1 MNDFIE
7 KTYNL
12 INFRYLILIF
22 QKYSLTCPKGG
33 QNASLYLEMSQ
44 VFTCISKLRA
54 RSRAVYPGV
63 DGTSVF
69 SCLVFVL
76 DSLFLLLID
85 RLIS

>member
-33 QNASLYLEMSQ
+33 QNASLYLEMSHKDPELS
-44 VFTCISKLRA
+44 C
-54 RSRAVYPGV
+54 
-63 DGTSVF
+63 DGMTPIVTTST
-69 SCLVFVL
+69 
-76 DSLFLLLID
+76 
-85 RLIS
+85 RN

>member
-33 QNASLYLEMSQ
+33 QNASLYLEMSH
-44 VFTCISKLRA
+44 TR
-54 RSRAVYPGV
+54 
-63 DGTSVF
+63 
-69 SCLVFVL
+69 LVQ
-76 DSLFLLLID
+76 ID
-85 RLIS
+85 YRLYS

>member
-33 QNASLYLEMSQ
+33 QNASLYLEMSLIIFIQ
-44 VFTCISKLRA
+44 NT
-54 RSRAVYPGV
+54 VYIYILSIYV
-63 DGTSVF
+63 
-69 SCLVFVL
+69 
-76 DSLFLLLID
+76 
-85 RLIS
+85 

>member
-44 VFTCISKLRA
+44 VVPHYISE
-54 RSRAVYPGV
+54 VIV
-63 DGTSVF
+63 D
-69 SCLVFVL
+69 L
-76 DSLFLLLID
+76 
-85 RLIS
+85 